1 MQWYVSPSMYYYIHV
16 SCKLTRV
23 RLRCVRVMAA
33 AILDAVPDDR
43 ELLLVAKENITSGFG
58 TPLLECFLIPGRRV
72 FVNSQ
77 KYS

>member
-1 MQWYVSPSMYYYIHV
+1 
-16 SCKLTRV
+16 
-23 RLRCVRVMAA
+23 MAA